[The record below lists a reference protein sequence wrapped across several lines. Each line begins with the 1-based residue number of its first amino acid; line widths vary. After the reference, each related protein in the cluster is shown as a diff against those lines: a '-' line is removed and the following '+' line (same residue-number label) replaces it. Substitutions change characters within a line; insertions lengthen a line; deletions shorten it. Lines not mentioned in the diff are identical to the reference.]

1 MCDDGAPYEREV
13 SFFFGLGK
21 SCSIVWKGL
30 DLRIVGHSFVTYNLL
45 FVINLS

>member
-1 MCDDGAPYEREV
+1 MMVLHMKGEASV
-13 SFFFGLGK
+13 FFGLGK

-45 FVINLS
+45 FIRFFP